1 MEKAE
6 FVGRDALQ
14 KAKAEGVARTL
25 VGLEMVDRGIARDGY
40 KVVDGGREIGYVTS
54 GSPAP
59 FLKKNIALAY
69 LPPEFATIGTAVQV
83 EIRGQGVGAQVVPTP
98 FYKRAKKTA

>member
-1 MEKAE
+1 
-6 FVGRDALQ
+6 VL
-14 KAKAEGVARTL
+14 
-25 VGLEMVDRGIARDGY
+25 DGS
-40 KVVDGGREIGYVTS
+40 GREIGYVTS

-69 LPPEFATIGTAVQV
+69 VPPDSAAVGTALRV

-98 FYKRAKKTA
+98 FYKRPKKNAKP